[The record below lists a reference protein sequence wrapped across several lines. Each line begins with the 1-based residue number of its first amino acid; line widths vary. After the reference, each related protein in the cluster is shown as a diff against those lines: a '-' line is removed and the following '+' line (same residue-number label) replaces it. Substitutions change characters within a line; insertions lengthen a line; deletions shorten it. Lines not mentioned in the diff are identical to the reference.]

1 MTELIRAT
9 NKSDLDRLLQLLE
22 EEGVQWYD
30 GKLPTKRTHRFSG
43 IGEVVLEV
51 EDQTIV
57 CIRSGKY
64 GEIQELHPDK
74 EIIEASEL
82 FYTPIEDEGEPKNE
96 EELEVVAQVPIM
108 DNAEDKHNE
117 VLEEMMKGFEYN
129 EKYAESL
136 LSARRIYGEAA
147 GMAQLHRR
155 MKELQWEFDGGD
167 NLSESLYKLA
177 NDALLLLGEE
187 LEE

>member
-9 NKSDLDRLLQLLE
+9 NKSDLDRLLQFLE
-22 EEGVQWYD
+22 EEGVKWYD
-30 GKLPTKRTHRFSG
+30 GKLPTKRSHRFSE

-51 EDQTIV
+51 EGQVIKSM
-57 CIRSGKY
+57 RSGKY
-64 GEIQELHPDK
+64 GNIRNLYPDK

-82 FYTPIEDEGEPKNE
+82 FYTPPEKEEPE
-96 EELEVVAQVPIM
+96 IDIVESVEVINL
-108 DNAEDKHNE
+108 DNTDDKHNK

-147 GMAQLHRR
+147 AMAQLHRR
-155 MKELQWEFDGGD
+155 MKELQWEFDNGN

-187 LEE
+187 MEE

>member
-1 MTELIRAT
+1 MTELIRTT
-9 NKSDLDRLLQLLE
+9 NKSDLDRLLQFLE
-22 EEGVQWYD
+22 EEGVKWYD
-30 GKLPTKRTHRFSG
+30 GKLPTKRSHRFSE

-51 EDQTIV
+51 EGQVIKSM
-57 CIRSGKY
+57 RSGKY
-64 GEIQELHPDK
+64 GNIRNLYPDK
-74 EIIEASEL
+74 EVIEASEL
-82 FYTPIEDEGEPKNE
+82 FYTPIEDENE
-96 EELEVVAQVPIM
+96 ELLEVVAQVPIM
-108 DNAEDKHNE
+108 DNTEDKHNK

-147 GMAQLHRR
+147 AMAQLHRR
-155 MKELQWEFDGGD
+155 MKEMQWEFDNGN